1 MFDLSCLV
9 NFGETTACSSNLIVP
24 SSREFGA
31 MKSLVFSFFFEIP
44 YGVSTAEPA
53 SGAEQNQVQFA
64 LSLSSKH
71 ASVPAEMAGD
81 L

>member
-1 MFDLSCLV
+1 
-9 NFGETTACSSNLIVP
+9 
-24 SSREFGA
+24 
-31 MKSLVFSFFFEIP
+31 VFSIFFEIP

-53 SGAEQNQVQFA
+53 REAEQNQVQFA